1 MSCRHTAEKPSE
13 SRKIRLSRRHF
24 LWFVA
29 AAVAIGVGLRLC
41 VAFELF
47 AANGGVNNMRSPS
60 EVTDMAT
67 YIKLADEVR
76 TGTFD
81 GPFYYQ
87 PFYYAVFLPL
97 IRMPGGGLWTVVL
110 VQIALGGA
118 TVWLA
123 GMIGEKIVGRVGGIL
138 AAWLTALSPAL
149 LLYAPFHLNETLQA
163 FNLTLLFYLVLI
175 AVKRRRW
182 YWWAVCGSVAGIA
195 TLTRGNVI
203 LLTIP
208 LALLGLYRAVR
219 EKERRRQIAGYAAA
233 FAGALLLVE
242 LPFIWHNTR
251 VTGRLCGPSTASGE
265 VLALGNT
272 PEAPPGGRD
281 PGLPAGPMEYP
292 ESWHRMM
299 RQQERGVSVP
309 RQMWDWFRAQPG
321 AFLELQFRKA
331 LLFWDGREIPNNVS
345 LYGEG
350 AYSIVLTYLDWNG
363 INILIILSIAGSLLL
378 LDRVRHREADVWL
391 LYGFVVIYW
400 LSIALFYDLSR
411 FRAPI
416 LPLAA
421 VMAGGVP
428 NYLLRGKLT
437 SRRRLFAMAA
447 VLFGV
452 FVSFSAY
459 EFYRGNCESAV
470 MRAVR
475 PGGTR
480 VVDRTGES
488 WVFDHGPRT
497 FGGWKEVFLD
507 SDVKI
512 EKRFAGVAGA
522 GKMRLKVFAARSGDL
537 VTDAGGFKLA
547 VGENDVDIPVVP
559 DAEGW
564 FRLSI
569 EDAPPGTF
577 LALDL
582 QRDYGRTRIGGEKVP
597 GELVARL
604 SPVL

>member
-1 MSCRHTAEKPSE
+1 MSRSRTAEKPPE
-13 SRKIRLSRRHF
+13 SRKIRLSKRHF

-29 AAVAIGVGLRLC
+29 SAVVVGVGLRLC
-41 VAFELF
+41 VALELF
-47 AANGGVNNMRSPS
+47 AANGGANNMRSPA

-67 YIKLADEVR
+67 YIKLADAVR
-76 TGTFD
+76 TGTFE

-97 IRMPGGGLWTVVL
+97 IRMLGGGLWTVVL
-110 VQIALGGA
+110 LQIALGGA

-123 GMIGEKIVGRVGGIL
+123 GMIGEKIVGRIGGIC

-149 LLYAPFHLNETLQA
+149 ILYAPFHLNETLQA
-163 FNLTLLFYLVLI
+163 FNLTLLFYLVII
-175 AVKRRRW
+175 AVARRKW
-182 YWWAVCGSVAGIA
+182 YWWAICGSVSGIA

-203 LLTIP
+203 LLTLPII
-208 LALLGLYRAVR
+208 LLGLHRAVR

-233 FAGALLLVE
+233 FFGALLLVE

-299 RQQERGVSVP
+299 QLQAQGVSVP
-309 RQMWDWFRAQPG
+309 RQMWRWFCAQPG
-321 AFLELQFRKA
+321 AFLELQFRKS

-350 AYSIVLTYLDWNG
+350 AYSIVLTCLDWNG
-363 INILIILSIAGSLLL
+363 INILIILSIAGALLL
-378 LDRVRHREADVWL
+378 FDRVRHREGEVWL

-416 LPLAA
+416 LPLLA

-428 NYLLRGKLT
+428 NYLLRRKPT
-437 SRRRLFAMAA
+437 SRRRLCAMAA

-459 EFYRGNCESAV
+459 EFYRNNCESAV
-470 MRAVR
+470 MRVVR

-480 VVDRTGES
+480 IVSCSGES

-507 SDVKI
+507 SGLKI
-512 EKRFAGVAGA
+512 RKRFAGVNGA
-522 GKMRLKVFAARSGDL
+522 GKLRLKVFSAQAGDL
-537 VTDAGGFKLA
+537 VTDAGVFKLA
-547 VGENDVDIPVVP
+547 VGENDVDIPVVS

-564 FRLSI
+564 FKLSFD
-569 EDAPPGTF
+569 DAPPGTF
-577 LALDL
+577 LVLDF
-582 QRDYGRTRIGGEKVP
+582 QRDYSRSRINCEKAP
-597 GELVARL
+597 GELVARI